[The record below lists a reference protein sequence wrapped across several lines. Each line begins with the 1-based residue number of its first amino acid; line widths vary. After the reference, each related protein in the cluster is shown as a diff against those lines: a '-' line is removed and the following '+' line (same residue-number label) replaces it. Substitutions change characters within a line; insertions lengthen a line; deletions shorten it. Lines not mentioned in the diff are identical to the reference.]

1 MEVSPRS
8 KPGQPGRAVEDLEA
22 TSEDASVILDAAR
35 SYRDQFGADADS
47 IAITLGIRRANAIV
61 TSTVE
66 RAADN
71 WGLGADLSRARLSL
85 LRAIFFGEG
94 HRLTLNELGRRMK
107 VSRTNITNLIDG
119 LERDGLV
126 VRAIN
131 QVDRRLVD
139 AQLTPRGIEV
149 AGAAI
154 PRVADLMESF
164 SSSFTAE
171 ERRQFAELLARF
183 IDEVSRRS
191 GGDEAP

>member
-1 MEVSPRS
+1 MEATPPRS
-8 KPGQPGRAVEDLEA
+8 KADQPGRAVEDVEA
-22 TSEDASVILDAAR
+22 TSDDAGVILDAAR
-35 SYRDQFGADADS
+35 SYREQFGADADS

-66 RAADN
+66 RAADT

-85 LRAIFFGEG
+85 LRAIYFGEG

-131 QVDRRLVD
+131 QIDRRLVD

-149 AGAAI
+149 ASAAI

-183 IDEVSRRS
+183 IDEVSRRA
-191 GGDEAP
+191 GADE